1 MYKIW
6 RGILRHL
13 LAGDGWL
20 RRRAAGGGSGSG
32 MIRQAILVA
41 GVLCGGTAQGGELFR
56 CGSSVVSA
64 DMSLAELKSK
74 CGEPTK
80 KTVET
85 QDVYARAAGGGTIKT
100 GTATVE
106 RWVYD
111 RGTRSSSM
119 IVKITDGVIT
129 SLEWSE

>member
-1 MYKIW
+1 
-6 RGILRHL
+6 
-13 LAGDGWL
+13 
-20 RRRAAGGGSGSG
+20 
-32 MIRQAILVA
+32 MIRKTLLIA
-41 GVLCGGTAQGGELFR
+41 GVLCSGSALGGELFR
-56 CGSSVVSA
+56 CGSWVVSA
-64 DMSLAELKSK
+64 DMNVAELKAK

-111 RGTRSSSM
+111 RGSRSFSL
-119 IVKITDGVIT
+119 VVTITDGVIT
-129 SLEWSE
+129 SLDRGE